1 MGVVVEQGR
10 EDVVMQIRDYVL
22 GTSHKPL
29 VLHGLSGCGKTSL
42 MAKAAS
48 QVRHYTGTVVAK
60 AASQVRHYTGTVV
73 AKAASHVRHYTGTV
87 VAKAASQVRH
97 YTGKNLTVQS
107 WPRQPA
113 R

>member
-1 MGVVVEQGR
+1 MEQGR

-48 QVRHYTGTVVAK
+48 QVRHYTGTGVAK
-60 AASQVRHYTGTVV
+60 AASQVIKTLHWYSCGQGSQPGKRLHWYRC
-73 AKAASHVRHYTGTV
+73 SHG
-87 VAKAASQVRH
+87 SQP
-97 YTGKNLTVQS
+97 GN
-107 WPRQPA
+107 
-113 R
+113 